1 MNFKIIP
8 IHIVVIFTIFTFG
21 TYRSGAQNRVVE
33 SLIFKGDSLR
43 MVYDFEKSI
52 SVYNEAL
59 AGINDSVPNIQDSI
73 LNICINDRILLS
85 ENGRA
90 MSGFVYS
97 PKVIA
102 RHTFSIE
109 DFFLYYPLRDSSW
122 RKTPNPLDTLS
133 GSLAKAIYAPSDA
146 GTIYFSAEDKDG
158 IRNIYST
165 TLLDTLWSQPALL
178 NEDLTSAADEVYP
191 ILSHDG
197 KSLYFAS
204 QGLFGVGGYD
214 LYVSEWDESAGDW
227 SAPTNMGFPYS
238 SPANDY
244 LLVGS
249 EDGKHLIFASDRD
262 CPKDSVVVYVI
273 EKESVPVRSAVTD
286 PVLLRQ
292 LSLLEPS
299 KEVNA
304 SDVVE
309 EVKSEIPENVDT
321 RRYMD
326 KMSQVRALKDSISI
340 HENSV
345 AQLREKYSVSEDAAQ
360 KEALTT
366 QILNAENIL
375 PDLQSRLE
383 EAIRQLQ
390 DIEMDFLFSG
400 VVIDPDKLL
409 VEAEREVVGDA
420 TGYVFSKMNF
430 GEPLVLDI
438 EKPEPEFDYSFKVLD
453 VAQVLKDPVAE
464 KGIVYQIQIMS
475 TERPAPLK
483 ALKGLSPVFES
494 ISSGGRYVYRVGLF
508 HQYKDVLPHLN
519 TVKKLGFRSAY
530 IVAMVDGVEKKVAV
544 ARNMETL
551 LKAKKPEHYKV
562 VITLGED
569 FDSVA
574 LAGLRQQA
582 GDRDMARMDSKLIVS
597 PFESKDEA
605 NALVQFVESMGYG
618 KAMLEQLNNE

>member
-1 MNFKIIP
+1 MNFKIFS
-8 IHIVVIFTIFTFG
+8 IHIAIIFTVFALG
-21 TYRSGAQNRVVE
+21 AHSAGAQNRFVD

-52 SVYNEAL
+52 SAYNEAL
-59 AGINDSVPNIQDSI
+59 DEINDAVLDVEDSI
-73 LNICINDRILLS
+73 LTISINDRILLS

-97 PKVIA
+97 PKVLA
-102 RHTFSIE
+102 RHTFSLE

-122 RKTPNPLDTLS
+122 RQTPNQLDTLA
-133 GSLAKAIYAPSDA
+133 GTLAKAFYVPEGAS
-146 GTIYFSAEDKDG
+146 TIYFSAEDKDG

-165 TLLDTLWSQPALL
+165 TLTDTLWTLPSLL
-178 NEDLTSAADEVYP
+178 NEDLTSASDEVYP
-191 ILSHDG
+191 ILSQDG

-214 LYVSEWDESAGDW
+214 LYVSEWDEAAGDW
-227 SAPTNMGFPYS
+227 ATPTNMGFPYS

-273 EKESVPVRSAVTD
+273 EKESVPVRSAITD
-286 PVLLRQ
+286 PVLLQ
-292 LSLLEPS
+292 NLSRLEPTNGIS
-299 KEVNA
+299 A
-304 SDVVE
+304 ADGSA

-326 KMSQVRALKDSISI
+326 KMSQVRTLKDSISM
-340 HENSV
+340 HESSID
-345 AQLREKYSVSEDAAQ
+345 QLREKYSISDDAAE
-360 KEALTT
+360 KELLTT
-366 QILNAENIL
+366 KILNAENLI
-375 PDLQSRLE
+375 PGLQSRLE
-383 EAIRQLQ
+383 KAIGQLQ
-390 DIEMDFLFSG
+390 EIEMDFLFSG

-420 TGYVFSKMNF
+420 TGYVFSKMSF
-430 GEPLVLDI
+430 GKPLVLDI
-438 EKPEPEFDYSFKVLD
+438 EKPEPEFDYSFKVLEE
-453 VAQVLKDPVAE
+453 AQVLKDSAPG

-475 TERPAPLK
+475 TERPAPVK

-494 ISSGGRYVYRVGLF
+494 VSASGRYTYRVGLF

-519 TVKKLGFRSAY
+519 TVKKLGFRGAF
-530 IVAMVDGVEKKVAV
+530 IVATVDGVEKKVAV
-544 ARNMETL
+544 ARNLESVI
-551 LKAKKPEHYKV
+551 KAKKPEHYKV

-574 LAGLRQQA
+574 LSGLRQQV
-582 GDRDMARMDSKLIVS
+582 GDRDMARMDSMLIIS
-597 PFESKDEA
+597 PFESREEA
-605 NALVQFVESMGYG
+605 DSLVQFVESMGYG
-618 KAMLEQLNNE
+618 NAKLELLNNE